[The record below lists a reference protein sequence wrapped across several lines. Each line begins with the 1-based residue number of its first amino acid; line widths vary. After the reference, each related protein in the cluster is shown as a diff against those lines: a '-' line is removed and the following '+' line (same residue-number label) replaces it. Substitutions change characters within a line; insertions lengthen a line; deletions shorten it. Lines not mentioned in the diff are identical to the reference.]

1 MKIETV
7 SFSETVA
14 STYES
19 AGVKVQKNNIV
30 ILAAVITSY
39 LKCIPSYEIYSKA
52 SMLDWFFA
60 TTQKNKFFLKLR
72 VINDEIKLNLISAY
86 NVWS

>member
-1 MKIETV
+1 
-7 SFSETVA
+7 
-14 STYES
+14 
-19 AGVKVQKNNIV
+19 
-30 ILAAVITSY
+30 VITSY